1 MSEETS
7 LVCIRAILTAFEG
20 KKNGANDRIRQGGL
34 QPDAVPERSEGNRL
48 IVRIGYWRQPM
59 SKAEI
64 QNKNS
69 GKTFFARCFW
79 VVSEQFSRYLRAK
92 KMEPMTG
99 FEPVTYSLRVNCSTS

>member
-1 MSEETS
+1 M
-7 LVCIRAILTAFEG
+7 VCIRAILTVFEG

-59 SKAEI
+59 SQAEI

-69 GKTFFARCFW
+69 SKTCFASSFW
-79 VVSEQFSRYLRAK
+79 CVSEQFSRHLRAK

-99 FEPVTYSLRVNCSTS
+99 FDKAGFSPTQCLNEVKATA